1 MTNESAFER
10 FFEPRMETCKRIDL
24 TEPQIES
31 VRKFVARLWQRKI
44 DEYPWDAKNIIERNM
59 IGRLCEY
66 GCLAHYGKPE
76 YFDDSIGN
84 SKDYHFPDLWNSPRN
99 KTQLPDPRIPADIKG
114 SRLMNTPLVQD
125 RKIIELEGVRC
136 VYPLIICVSDFK
148 SVWILGIASPEVV
161 YKYSSE
167 TLIKNANNKDKTAFY
182 GADKLIDAP
191 NTWNELREV
200 CKSLVIKV

>member
-1 MTNESAFER
+1 MTNESAFQR
-10 FFEPRMETCKRIDL
+10 FFEPRMASCPKFEL
-24 TEPQIES
+24 TDSQIET

-66 GCLAHYGKPE
+66 GCLSYYGKSD

-99 KTQLPDPRIPADIKG
+99 KKQLPDPRIPADIKG
-114 SRLMNTPLVQD
+114 SRLRNTPLVQD
-125 RKIIELEGVRC
+125 RKIINLDGVRC
-136 VYPLIICVSDFK
+136 LYPIVICVSDFK

-167 TLIKNANNKDKTAFY
+167 TLIKNANNKEKTAFY
-182 GADKLIDAP
+182 GADKLIDVP
-191 NTWNELREV
+191 STWDELREV
-200 CKSLVIKV
+200 CKSLVTKV